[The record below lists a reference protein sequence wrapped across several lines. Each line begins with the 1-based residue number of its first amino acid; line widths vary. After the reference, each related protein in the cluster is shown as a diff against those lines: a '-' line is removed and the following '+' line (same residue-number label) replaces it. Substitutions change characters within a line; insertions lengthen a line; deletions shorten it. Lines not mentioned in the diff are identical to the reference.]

1 MVVQSDVVSAERG
14 RRAPRAAARSSESRS
29 TSNAGTSRNR
39 WIRLALL
46 AAIIAGAAVAAWRLG
61 FFELRDP
68 KRLADAIA
76 RVRGIHGVEPLFV
89 LAYALIAAVGL
100 PAAPLTLAGGAI
112 FGLTLGSML
121 NWLGAV
127 LGASGSYLLARVLG
141 KDALRGMMGKLGG
154 KLETLSTERGFMS
167 VFRLRLIPVMP
178 FNVLSLAAGAAGVP
192 FREFVAGT
200 ALGIIPGTIIYTYF
214 AESLIAG
221 VSGAGRRALIRV
233 TIAAILLI
241 AVSFAPTLLH
251 RLRRPPQEKS

>member
-1 MVVQSDVVSAERG
+1 MRSGELDSA
-14 RRAPRAAARSSESRS
+14 
-29 TSNAGTSRNR
+29 SNAESSRGR

-46 AAIIAGAAVAAWRLG
+46 AAIIAGAAVAAWRFG

-76 RVRGIHGVEPLFV
+76 RVRGIRAVEPLFV

-112 FGLTLGSML
+112 FGLTLGSLL
-121 NWLGAV
+121 NWTGAV

-141 KDALRGMMGKLGG
+141 KDALRGIAGKLGG
-154 KLETLSTERGFMS
+154 KLEALSTEHGFSS
-167 VFRLRLIPVMP
+167 VFRLRLIPVVP
-178 FNVLSLAAGAAGVP
+178 FNVVSLAAGAAGVP
-192 FREFVAGT
+192 FREFIAGT

-221 VSGAGRRALIRV
+221 VSGAGRRALVRV

-241 AVSFAPTLLH
+241 AVSFAPALVH
-251 RLRRPPQEKS
+251 RIRQRPRNES

>member
-1 MVVQSDVVSAERG
+1 MSAKSERTADHAAMPSAG
-14 RRAPRAAARSSESRS
+14 SAPA
-29 TSNAGTSRNR
+29 SNAEPSRKR
-39 WIRLALL
+39 WLRLALL
-46 AAIIAGAAVAAWRLG
+46 GAIIAGAAVAAWRLG

-154 KLETLSTERGFMS
+154 KLETLSTEHGFSS

-221 VSGAGRRALIRV
+221 VSGAGRRALVRV
-233 TIAAILLI
+233 TIAAVLLI
-241 AVSFAPTLLH
+241 AVSFAPGLVQ
-251 RLRRPPQEKS
+251 RLRHRS